1 MKAADRMA
9 RGQDARRSLAER
21 LRDLRAARWPGLRV
35 KQSELASAL
44 GVSVP
49 TVSSWESLTN
59 PVLPPVRHLESIASF
74 YASRRSM
81 TEGAPHVP
89 LPADLTGAEQQDRE
103 GLWGEFRKMRSAAL
117 RATPPKGAAAGSP
130 LESDLWSF
138 PDGKPIVIVCAELPG
153 DMLKDVRYADPH
165 DPDFIRLYRLAD
177 LDSLFELHG
186 HLRAVNPHNQ
196 VDVRRATNL
205 ANDDLSSHL
214 VILGGVDWNP
224 LARSVLSRLSLPVR
238 QVADWAA
245 NKPPYFEVTVDGETK
260 RFSPRL
266 EHLSEPGPAG
276 GREVLTEDV
285 ALFVRAANPANLA
298 TTVTI
303 CNGMYGN
310 GTYGA
315 VRALTDARFR
325 DQNSTYARERF
336 EDSAEFC
343 ILTRVRII
351 ENLGMTPDWTVAE
364 NVLFGWSR

>member
-1 MKAADRMA
+1 MA

-35 KQSELASAL
+35 KQSELANAL

-89 LPADLTGAEQQDRE
+89 LPADLTGAEQQDRD

-117 RATPPKGAAAGSP
+117 RATPPKGAAVGSP

-138 PDGKPIVIVCAELPG
+138 PDGKSIVIVCAELPG
-153 DMLKDVRYADPH
+153 DMLKEVRYADPH
-165 DPDFIRLYRLAD
+165 DPDFIRLYRMAD

-205 ANDDLSSHL
+205 TNDDLSSHL

-224 LARSVLSRLSLPVR
+224 LARSVLHRLSLPVR
-238 QVADWAA
+238 QVTDWAA
-245 NKPPYFEVTVDGETK
+245 KKLPYFEVTEDGEAK

-266 EHLSEPGPAG
+266 EHLSEPGPEG
-276 GREVLTEDV
+276 VREVLTEDV

-325 DQNSTYARERF
+325 DQNSTYVRERF

-364 NVLFGWSR
+364 NVLFEWSR

>member
-1 MKAADRMA
+1 
-9 RGQDARRSLAER
+9 
-21 LRDLRAARWPGLRV
+21 V
-35 KQSELASAL
+35 KQSDLASAL

-49 TVSSWESLTN
+49 TVSSWESLAN

-103 GLWGEFRKMRSAAL
+103 GLWGELRKMRSAAQ
-117 RATPPKGAAAGSP
+117 RATPPKGPAVGGP
-130 LESDLWSF
+130 LESDLWNF
-138 PDGKPIVIVCAELPG
+138 PDGMPIVIVCAELPG
-153 DMLKDVRYADPH
+153 DMLKTVRYANPR

-186 HLRAVNPHNQ
+186 HLRAVNPRNQ
-196 VDVRRATNL
+196 VDLRLATNL
-205 ANDDLSSHL
+205 TNDDLSSHL

-224 LARSVLSRLSLPVR
+224 LARSVLSGLSLPVR

-245 NKPPYFEVTVDGETK
+245 DKPPYFEVTVDGETE

-266 EHLSEPGPAG
+266 EHRDEPETDG
-276 GREVLTEDV
+276 GHEVLTEDV
-285 ALFVRAANPANLA
+285 ALFVRAANPANRDRTL
-298 TTVTI
+298 TI

-325 DQNSTYARERF
+325 DRNSDYVRERF
-336 EDSAEFC
+336 EGKAEFC

-364 NVLFGWSR
+364 NVLFEWSR

>member
-1 MKAADRMA
+1 
-9 RGQDARRSLAER
+9 
-21 LRDLRAARWPGLRV
+21 
-35 KQSELASAL
+35 
-44 GVSVP
+44 
-49 TVSSWESLTN
+49 
-59 PVLPPVRHLESIASF
+59 
-74 YASRRSM
+74 
-81 TEGAPHVP
+81 
-89 LPADLTGAEQQDRE
+89 
-103 GLWGEFRKMRSAAL
+103 MRSAAL

-186 HLRAVNPHNQ
+186 HLRAVNPRNQ
-196 VDVRRATNL
+196 VDIRRATNL
-205 ANDDLSSHL
+205 TNDDLTSHL

-224 LARSVLSRLSLPVR
+224 LARSVLGRLSLPVK
-238 QVADWAA
+238 QVTGWEE
-245 NKPPYFEVTVDGETK
+245 KMLPYFEITENGETK

-266 EHLSEPGPAG
+266 EPAG
-276 GREVLTEDV
+276 ETGSSDAREVLHEDV
-285 ALFVRAANPANLA
+285 ALFARAANPQNQEA
-298 TTVTI
+298 TVTI

-325 DQNSTYARERF
+325 DQNSTYVRERF